1 MCPVCVLVLS
11 PFTLQDGTSTTVL
24 LTTFEY
30 VRWAASQSRVSV
42 TDLSF
47 EVLHEGFTLSEQVT

>member
-1 MCPVCVLVLS
+1 MCPVYVLVLS
-11 PFTLQDGTSTTVL
+11 PFTLQDCTSTTVL

-30 VRWAASQSRVSV
+30 ASRAASQSKVLV

-47 EVLHEGFTLSEQVT
+47 EVPHEGLSEQVT